1 MRNLRRHS
9 VVDRCGRMQRVV
21 PEIVLQLHPANILI
35 IIFLAL
41 MNVLLALVRCILV
54 NLCLRVGFGVID
66 DFVEQGV
73 GIEVEDGG
81 VGVVESEVGGEIREA
96 CVPV

>member
-1 MRNLRRHS
+1 
-9 VVDRCGRMQRVV
+9 MQRVV
-21 PEIVLQLHPANILI
+21 PEILLQLHPANILI
-35 IIFLAL
+35 IIFWAL

-54 NLCLRVGFGVID
+54 NLCLRVRFGVID

-81 VGVVESEVGGEIREA
+81 VGVMESEVGGEIGEA